1 MVRSKHGYPSKQGLY
16 SPDLEKEA
24 CGVGFVAKINGE
36 RSYQVKSKERCSVVM
51 QLVSCAESWL
61 ESELNP

>member
-36 RSYQVKSKERCSVVM
+36 RSYQVKRGVLLLSNLLVV
-51 QLVSCAESWL
+51 LRVGL
-61 ESELNP
+61 KVN